1 MFKSLR
7 ICVVCVLGLVAL
19 AGCVDNAKTVPVL
32 DQNGQPTGQV
42 VQQDQGHPFLAALGG
57 SFLGNMLGNHFSRPA
72 VGSPG
77 YASAPP
83 VVHHSTVVNKTVVNK
98 TIVNQQVVKTSPSV
112 PPPKPTTSGGSPG
125 SRSSSTSS
133 SSRSYSARSSSS
145 YSSSRSFGGRR

>member
-7 ICVVCVLGLVAL
+7 IFAVCVLGLLAL
-19 AGCVDNAKTVPVL
+19 AGCGDNAKTVPVL

-98 TIVNQQVVKTSPSV
+98 TVIVQKPTVPQPPKMTTSPQFRPSPPSV
-112 PPPKPTTSGGSPG
+112 
-125 SRSSSTSS
+125 RSYSSS
-133 SSRSYSARSSSS
+133 SSRSS
-145 YSSSRSFGGRR
+145 YSGSSRSFGGRR